1 MAFNMGRPIASLP
14 VPSVSG
20 KDEIM
25 KAAREA
31 NMLDAARKQREDKE
45 SKILAREMAEKNA
58 DVERRRIHAALLEA
72 EFEKLKPPSPPPP
85 TPPPD
90 KPAMLVQIYPR
101 NAATNVTTSSGEPL
115 PVPLYNFDQLERM
128 SKRGKAAIASKM
140 LQHCGDE
147 LPTINLNTHDDALV
161 DWILNAQV
169 QLANS
174 VGLNVTLK
182 SFGHIV
188 RPTG

>member
-58 DVERRRIHAALLEA
+58 DVERRRIHATLLEA

-85 TPPPD
+85 TPPPHHRH
-90 KPAMLVQIYPR
+90 PVEPHRTHLTSQPGPSPGP
-101 NAATNVTTSSGEPL
+101 TSS
-115 PVPLYNFDQLERM
+115 
-128 SKRGKAAIASKM
+128 A
-140 LQHCGDE
+140 LQRCC
-147 LPTINLNTHDDALV
+147 
-161 DWILNAQV
+161 
-169 QLANS
+169 
-174 VGLNVTLK
+174 
-182 SFGHIV
+182 
-188 RPTG
+188 